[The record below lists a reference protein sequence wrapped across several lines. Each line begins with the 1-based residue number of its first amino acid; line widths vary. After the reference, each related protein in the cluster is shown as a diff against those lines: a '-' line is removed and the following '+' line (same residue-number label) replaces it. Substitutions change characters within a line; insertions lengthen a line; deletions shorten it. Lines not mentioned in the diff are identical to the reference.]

1 MGKILFMVLEDQDMI
16 ILEDH
21 GIEVVRLA
29 KTEDAEKFLI
39 RHRVAIKMEGPTNP
53 HPKGFERELKKEI
66 YASLKKSVEEMR
78 KRWEDE

>member
-1 MGKILFMVLEDQDMI
+1 MI

-39 RHRVAIKMEGPTNP
+39 RHRVAIKMEKPNP

-66 YASLKKSVEEMR
+66 YASLKKSVEEIR
-78 KRWEDE
+78 KRWEIKR